1 MRALLA
7 SSLALVFGL
16 LTLAPGLARGEQ
28 APGFALLD
36 RTDDQT
42 KIATSLAFTS
52 FDASGAS
59 GQRFDLHGQ
68 YVHPQLGWGGYGVL
82 SWGRI
87 STNFGS
93 ESGLGNLEVGGL
105 YAIPG
110 EVPVIL
116 RGGIAL
122 DTASD
127 EDAFIALLTGV
138 HRLTDAGTQLPD
150 TTSLRLSVSPTL
162 RQGQGYFRA
171 DAGLDLPLGHDFVDM
186 FLRFNV
192 AGGID
197 LGGVALQA
205 ELVNIIEIS
214 DGDNDTVHVLGLGAR
229 YLGHPVVQPSLT
241 LAIPL
246 DSDVSDVIDFVL
258 VIGVDFKI
266 PTAGPV

>member
-1 MRALLA
+1 MRALA
-7 SSLALVFGL
+7 SSVALVFGL
-16 LTLAPGLARGEQ
+16 LTLALPGSARGEQ

-42 KIATSLAFTS
+42 KIATSLGFS
-52 FDASGAS
+52 SVDAPGAS

-68 YVHPQLGWGGYGVL
+68 YMHPQLGWGGYGVL
-82 SWGRI
+82 TWGRI
-87 STNFGS
+87 SSDFGS

-110 EVPVIL
+110 DVPVIL

-122 DTASD
+122 ETASD
-127 EDAFIALLTGV
+127 DDAFIALITGV
-138 HRLTDAGTQLPD
+138 HRITDAGAHMPD
-150 TTSLRLSVSPTL
+150 TTSLRLSVSPML

-197 LGGVALQA
+197 LGGVALQG

-214 DGDNDTVHVLGLGAR
+214 DGDNDTVHVLGLGVR
-229 YLGHPVVQPSLT
+229 YLDHPVVQPSLT

-246 DSDVSDVIDFVL
+246 DSDVRDLIDFVL

-266 PTAGPV
+266 PTGGPV